1 MDPNEIKTIQTL
13 LQEINSF
20 FPYEKNSYHY
30 LYNHLFHTTYPYEEG
45 FTPSPWHRTL
55 YKELVQQKRF
65 YSIKEP
71 LPFLKQEALWE
82 PDQSA

>member
-1 MDPNEIKTIQTL
+1 MDADEIKLIRTL

-20 FPYEKNSYHY
+20 FPYEKYSYEY
-30 LYNHLFHTTYPYEEG
+30 LHNHLFHRAYLYDEG
-45 FTPSPWHRTL
+45 FTPSPWHRVL

-71 LPFLKQEALWE
+71 VPFLKQETLWE

>member
-1 MDPNEIKTIQTL
+1 MDADEIKTIRTM
-13 LQEINSF
+13 LQQINSF
-20 FPYEKNSYHY
+20 FPYEKNSYEY
-30 LYNHLFHTTYPYEEG
+30 LHNHLFHTAYVYDEG
-45 FTPSPWHRTL
+45 FIPSPWHRVL

-71 LPFLKQEALWE
+71 VPFLKQETLWE

>member
-1 MDPNEIKTIQTL
+1 MNEKEIESLQTM

-30 LYNHLFHTTYPYEEG
+30 LHNHLFYTSYPYDKK
-45 FTPSPWHRTL
+45 FTPSPWHRSL
-55 YKELVQQKRF
+55 YKELIQQKRF

-71 LPFLKQEALWE
+71 VPFLKQEALWE

>member
-1 MDPNEIKTIQTL
+1 MDPNEIKMIQTL
-13 LQEINSF
+13 LQQINSF

-30 LYNHLFHTTYPYEEG
+30 LHNQLFYTSYPYDEG
-45 FTPSPWHRTL
+45 FHPSPYHRVL
-55 YKELVQQKRF
+55 YKELIQQKRF

-71 LPFLKQEALWE
+71 VPFLKQEALWE